1 MRVNLLAETDY
12 SQKCNILFMLI
23 KLLFNSNST
32 EKIVQ
37 QSSSMFVRLRQKHR
51 RMQKLLFIL
60 QHFEQSG
67 RKGFKTGVAISQ
79 KQSVAAKKDEINM
92 FSLR

>member
-12 SQKCNILFMLI
+12 NQKCNILFMLI

-37 QSSSMFVRLRQKHR
+37 QSSSMFVRLRQKT
-51 RMQKLLFIL
+51 
-60 QHFEQSG
+60 STYA
-67 RKGFKTGVAISQ
+67 KTFVYSPT
-79 KQSVAAKKDEINM
+79 
-92 FSLR
+92 F

>member
-12 SQKCNILFMLI
+12 NQKCNILFMLI

-37 QSSSMFVRLRQKHR
+37 QSSSMFVRLRQKHG
-51 RMQKLLFIL
+51 RMQKLCLFSNIL
-60 QHFEQSG
+60 SKAEE
-67 RKGFKTGVAISQ
+67 KA
-79 KQSVAAKKDEINM
+79 
-92 FSLR
+92 LRRELPFPRNKV